1 MSQQAQSPQPMSF
14 AILRNTHEVLRKSI
28 ALMGEILDR
37 GTLGEFRQEWGHYR
51 RCRSTHISMEE
62 GAVFS
67 LLDEISG
74 GVITEAGLM
83 DEHVEDEAN
92 AQRVEQAEIADE
104 VARAFETW
112 KTFQLDHL
120 SHEEKVMGPLTMKTA
135 PTPEG
140 RGQVVQE
147 RLVLPAIAHGDF
159 DWYLAFVIKR
169 LTAYGTAEQPPN
181 IAVRVFAWGL
191 QYASTPTQW
200 EQWKKIVEDHTSNEI
215 WLEMVEDFQID
226 GEGKITDS

>member
-28 ALMGEILDR
+28 TLMGEFLDR
-37 GTLGEFRQEWGHYR
+37 GTLGEFRQECVNYI

-92 AQRVEQAEIADE
+92 AQRVEQAETADE
-104 VARAFETW
+104 VARAYETW
-112 KTFQLDHL
+112 KAFQLDHL

-147 RLVLPAIAHGDF
+147 RLVLPAIVHGDF

-169 LTAYGTAEQPPN
+169 LTAYGTAQQPPN

>member
-1 MSQQAQSPQPMSF
+1 MSNQQQAPQPMSF

-28 ALMGEILDR
+28 SLMGVYLDN
-37 GTLGEFRQEWGHYR
+37 GTLGEFRQEWDSYR
-51 RCRSTHISMEE
+51 RCRSTHVSMEE

-92 AQRVEQAEIADE
+92 AKKVEQAETSDG
-104 VARAFETW
+104 VARAFGVW
-112 KTFQLDHL
+112 KTYQLDHL
-120 SHEEKVMGPLTMKTA
+120 AHEEKVMGPLAMKTA
-135 PTPEG
+135 RTPEG
-140 RGQVVQE
+140 RSQVVQE

-169 LTAYGTAEQPPN
+169 LTAYGTAQQPPN
-181 IAVRVFAWGL
+181 VGVRVFAWGL
-191 QYASTPTQW
+191 QHASTPAQW
-200 EQWKKIVEDHTSNEI
+200 EQWKKIVRENTTNEI
-215 WLEMVEDFQID
+215 WQEMVEQFQID
-226 GEGKITDS
+226 SEGKIAV

>member
-28 ALMGEILDR
+28 TLMGEFLDK
-37 GTLGEFRQEWGHYR
+37 GTLGEFRQEWGNYR
-51 RCRSTHISMEE
+51 RCRSTHVSMEE

-74 GVITEAGLM
+74 GMITEAGLM
-83 DEHVEDEAN
+83 DEHAEDEAN
-92 AQRVEQAEIADE
+92 ARLVEQAESAGE
-104 VARAFETW
+104 VARVFANW

-120 SHEEKVMGPLTMKTA
+120 AHEEKVMGPITMKTA

-140 RGQVVQE
+140 RGRVVQE

-159 DWYLAFVIKR
+159 DWDLAFVIKR

-181 IAVRVFAWGL
+181 VGVRVFAWGL
-191 QYASTPTQW
+191 QHASTPGQW
-200 EQWKKIVEDHTSNEI
+200 EQWKKIVEDNTSDEI
-215 WLEMVEDFQID
+215 WQEMVEQFQID
-226 GEGKITDS
+226 GEGKIRD

>member
-28 ALMGEILDR
+28 TLMGEFLDK
-37 GTLGEFRQEWGHYR
+37 GTLGEFRQEWGNYR
-51 RCRSTHISMEE
+51 RCRSTHVSMEE

-83 DEHVEDEAN
+83 DEHAEDEAN
-92 AQRVEQAEIADE
+92 ARLVEQAETAGE
-104 VARAFETW
+104 VARAFANW

-120 SHEEKVMGPLTMKTA
+120 AHEEKVMGPITMKTA

-140 RGQVVQE
+140 RGWVVQE

-169 LTAYGTAEQPPN
+169 LTAYGTAQQPPN
-181 IAVRVFAWGL
+181 VGVRVFAWGL
-191 QYASTPTQW
+191 QYASTPGQW
-200 EQWKKIVEDHTSNEI
+200 EQWKKIVQENTSDEI
-215 WLEMVEDFQID
+215 WREMIEEFQID
-226 GEGKITDS
+226 DEGKITI